1 VEQYLRKFGVRQ
13 HGRQTQDIYGDAS
26 VLTAQVTLMIYEKY
40 CTISFNSAGIVTR
53 DGPTEILVSADA
65 KSGRDMAKIFGSLP
79 PEAAKIYAYRFVTE
93 NNFGRSP

>member
-1 VEQYLRKFGVRQ
+1 MIETRVYKLPEVKKI
-13 HGRQTQDIYGDAS
+13 TSS
-26 VLTAQVTLMIYEKY
+26 VSRPSDESERLVWRY

-65 KSGRDMAKIFGSLP
+65 KSGRDMAKIFGSLL

>member
-1 VEQYLRKFGVRQ
+1 MVIARPQ
-13 HGRQTQDIYGDAS
+13 
-26 VLTAQVTLMIYEKY
+26 EKYHRGAVSLSAERPGY

-65 KSGRDMAKIFGSLP
+65 KSGRDIAKIFGSLP

>member
-1 VEQYLRKFGVRQ
+1 ME
-13 HGRQTQDIYGDAS
+13 
-26 VLTAQVTLMIYEKY
+26 Y